1 MSTTHKLPE
10 GSDPEDRRE
19 RDSKP
24 TYVRRNPSTTIVV
37 GRTENMG
44 AEVEDNEDR
53 VSGWLVVVKGPG
65 IGEVLTL
72 GYGVH
77 SVGRNSEN
85 RVLLDFGDGAVSGYD
100 HFRVIY
106 DPDTAAFYVQ
116 MSVGTNLI
124 KLDGHRVLDRVPLQ
138 PGSLIGV
145 GQTVLRF
152 VPFCTPEF
160 DWTKVPT

>member
-1 MSTTHKLPE
+1 MPDGDE
-10 GSDPEDRRE
+10 PEDRRE
-19 RDSKP
+19 RDSRP
-24 TYVRRNPSTTIVV
+24 TYVRPRRSSTIIV
-37 GRTENMG
+37 GRSEQMG
-44 AEVEDNEDR
+44 AEVEENEDNK

-65 IGEVLTL
+65 VGEVLTL

-77 SVGRNSEN
+77 SVGRNPEN
-85 RVLLDFGDGAVSGYD
+85 RILLDFGDGAVSGYD

-116 MSVGTNLI
+116 MSVGSNLI

-138 PGSLIGV
+138 AGSLIGV

-160 DWTKVPT
+160 DWSKVPA